1 MGDTG
6 GTGDGEPDL
15 AFLGIGPEDERFYR
29 LLLRS
34 GGADPG
40 PFVRHPEPDEETVRA
55 LRQRA
60 TTLGLAA
67 MADGLLR
74 PVSPAKAVQH
84 LIDARLAR
92 IRQELE
98 TKAAAD
104 AIVAS
109 LLAERDAATT
119 SDAIACADRPPV
131 ERLTGID
138 QVRAAI
144 DELTFFTR
152 SESMTT
158 WPTGVMRPEIIE
170 TSRPLDARILRRGI
184 RMRSL
189 FGAAALDDPPTMA
202 YLREMTAKGAAVRVS
217 RLGLERVLLF
227 DRAAALTPLDPSDS
241 KRGALLTREPGLVAT
256 LVSLFDRMWEQ
267 AQDIPAE
274 VDEEGPAAEGE
285 RPTALER
292 RILESLCTADKDENG
307 ARDVGISVRTYRKYV
322 AALMHRLD
330 ASNRFHAALL
340 ARERG
345 WI

>member
-1 MGDTG
+1 MGDA
-6 GTGDGEPDL
+6 DL
-15 AFLGIGPEDERFYR
+15 AFLDIDPEDERFYR
-29 LLLRS
+29 VLLRS
-34 GGADPG
+34 GGADPEQL
-40 PFVRHPEPDEETVRA
+40 VRHADLDEEAVRV

-60 TTLGLAA
+60 TALGLAA
-67 MADGLLR
+67 MTEGLLR

-84 LIDARLAR
+84 LIDARISR

-119 SDAIACADRPPV
+119 SDAIAGADRPSM
-131 ERLTGID
+131 ERLMGIE

-158 WPTGVMRPEIIE
+158 WPSGVMRPEIIE
-170 TSRPLDARILRRGI
+170 TSRPADARILRRGI

-189 FGAAALDDPPTMA
+189 FGAAALDDPGTMA
-202 YLREMTAKGAAVRVS
+202 YLREMAGKGAEVRVS
-217 RLGLERVLLF
+217 RLDLERILIF
-227 DRAAALTPLDPSDS
+227 DRAAALTPIDPSDS
-241 KRGALLTREPGLVAT
+241 KRGALLTREPGLVTT
-256 LVSLFDRMWEQ
+256 LVSLFDRMWGQ
-267 AQDIPAE
+267 AQEIPAAA
-274 VDEEGPAAEGE
+274 DEEGPAAEGE
-285 RPTALER
+285 RPTELER

-322 AALMHRLD
+322 ATLMHRLD

>member
-1 MGDTG
+1 MGD
-6 GTGDGEPDL
+6 PDL
-15 AFLGIGPEDERFYR
+15 AFLDIDPEDERFYR
-29 LLLRS
+29 VLLRS
-34 GGADPG
+34 GGADPEQL
-40 PFVRHPEPDEETVRA
+40 VRHADLDEEAVRV
-55 LRQRA
+55 LRERA
-60 TTLGLAA
+60 TALGLAA
-67 MADGLLR
+67 MTDGLLR

-84 LIDARLAR
+84 LIDARLTR
-92 IRQELE
+92 MRQELE

-119 SDAIACADRPPV
+119 SDAIAGADRPPM
-131 ERLTGID
+131 ERLMGIE

-158 WPTGVMRPEIIE
+158 WPSGVMRPEIIE
-170 TSRPLDARILRRGI
+170 TSRPADARILRRGI

-189 FGAAALDDPPTMA
+189 FGAAALDDPATMA
-202 YLREMTAKGAAVRVS
+202 YLREMVGKGAEVRVS
-217 RLGLERVLLF
+217 RLDLERILIF
-227 DRAAALTPLDPSDS
+227 DRAAALTPIDPSDS
-241 KRGALLTREPGLVAT
+241 KRGALLTREPGLVTT
-256 LVSLFDRMWEQ
+256 LVSLFDRMWGQ
-267 AQDIPAE
+267 AQEIPAAA
-274 VDEEGPAAEGE
+274 DEEGPAVAGE
-285 RPTALER
+285 RPTELER

-322 AALMHRLD
+322 ATLMHRLD

>member
-1 MGDTG
+1 MGD
-6 GTGDGEPDL
+6 PDL
-15 AFLGIGPEDERFYR
+15 AFLDIDPEDERFYR
-29 LLLRS
+29 VLLRS
-34 GGADPG
+34 GGADLEQL
-40 PFVRHPEPDEETVRA
+40 VRHADLDEEAVGV
-55 LRQRA
+55 LRRRA
-60 TTLGLAA
+60 TDLGLAA
-67 MADGLLR
+67 MTDGLLR

-119 SDAIACADRPPV
+119 SDAIAGADRPPM
-131 ERLTGID
+131 ERLMGIE
-138 QVRAAI
+138 QVRSAI

-158 WPTGVMRPEIIE
+158 WPSGVMRPEIIE
-170 TSRPLDARILRRGI
+170 TSRPADARILRRGI

-189 FGAAALDDPPTMA
+189 FGAAALDDPATMA
-202 YLREMTAKGAAVRVS
+202 YLREMVGKGAEVRVS
-217 RLGLERVLLF
+217 RLDLERILIF
-227 DRAAALTPLDPSDS
+227 DRAAALTPIDPSDS
-241 KRGALLTREPGLVAT
+241 KRGALLTREPGLVTT
-256 LVSLFDRMWEQ
+256 LVSLFDRMWGQ
-267 AQDIPAE
+267 AQEIPAAA
-274 VDEEGPAAEGE
+274 DEEGPAVSGE
-285 RPTALER
+285 RPTELER

-322 AALMHRLD
+322 ATLMHRLD